1 MQNLQY
7 SFVCSHLKY
16 FSGEEID
23 IDKQGRDEND
33 MHDEGREEG
42 GQADHDQLLRVLWAP
57 DIGRG
62 EEPNV
67 GPGAETW
74 GGDNHHDAG
83 NEARGEAHGDET
95 GQTAP
100 VRDRRE

>member
-1 MQNLQY
+1 ME
-7 SFVCSHLKY
+7 Y

-23 IDKQGRDEND
+23 IDKEGRDEND

-83 NEARGEAHGDET
+83 NEARGEAHWDET
-95 GQTAP
+95 GHTAP